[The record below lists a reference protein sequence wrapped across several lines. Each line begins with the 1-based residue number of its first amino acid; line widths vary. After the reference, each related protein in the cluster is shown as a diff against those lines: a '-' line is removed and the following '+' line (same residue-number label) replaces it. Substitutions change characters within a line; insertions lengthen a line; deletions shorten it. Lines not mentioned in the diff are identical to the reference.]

1 MARDGAAGDD
11 KTLIVTSV
19 VVLIIAAATPTLL
32 LMGPWG
38 SATGD
43 TARLTSALTFIG
55 VLVTAVVSLIG
66 VMMKHQADRRL
77 AQEQCEQGQRLK
89 LDAAMRAGELL
100 MPTDGVAPA
109 PAAVASGLLALTKL
123 DRADLAVA
131 LLVDLWVDGSNAVSD
146 ESAVLV
152 IDAALRS
159 DSSGAQLIAAELLC
173 RRSSELDACQSLH
186 WPSAIDGNWV
196 PGFRPR
202 TKLLLVEALAQM
214 TLAGPSNQSS
224 LRAVAV
230 RLYGIWRDDTDQ
242 RVRGCIGKLIS
253 ALTGQLERVG
263 YQDFMQGSQCVTLEQ
278 LIIAAGSAATNP
290 DGYLDQL
297 STSLAIRL
305 RAWADQCQ
313 AIPSGPGH
321 LAMAELSLAL
331 GSTPARS

>member
-1 MARDGAAGDD
+1 MAQDSAPGSD
-11 KTLIVTSV
+11 KTLIVASV
-19 VVLIIAAATPTLL
+19 VVLIVAAVTPALL

-55 VLVTAVVSLIG
+55 VLVTALVSLVG

-77 AQEQCEQGQRLK
+77 AHEQSEQGQRLK

-100 MPTDGVAPA
+100 TPTDGVPPA

-123 DRADLAVA
+123 ERADLAVA

-159 DSSGAQLIAAELLC
+159 NSPSAQLIAAELLC
-173 RRSSELDACQSLH
+173 RRSSKLNACQSLH
-186 WPSAIDGNWV
+186 WPSAIDGTWV
-196 PGFRPR
+196 PGFGPR
-202 TKLLLVEALAQM
+202 TKLLLVEALVQM
-214 TLAGPSNQSS
+214 TLAGPSDQSS

-253 ALTGQLERVG
+253 ALTGQLELVG
-263 YQDFMQGSQCVTLEQ
+263 YEDFMQGSQYVTLEQ
-278 LIIAAGSAATNP
+278 LASAAGSAATNP

-297 STSLAIRL
+297 STCLAVRL
-305 RAWADQCQ
+305 RAWADQCR
-313 AIPSGPGH
+313 ALPSGTGQ
-321 LAMAELSLAL
+321 LAMAERSLAV
-331 GSTPARS
+331 GSALANS